1 MIEYILGGAAAVG
14 TSIAS
19 TRKITS
25 GKHKQKVYEKYTEK
39 YIKSNPDKDP
49 YAAENN
55 DEFEEGLKKASNL
68 DIIKSTAISVF
79 VSTAVGIATGV
90 AVAGIKSLLNSDDN
104 DDTTE
109 TEDEEE

>member
-14 TSIAS
+14 TGVATTAKSV
-19 TRKITS
+19 S

-39 YIKSNPDKDP
+39 YIKNNPDKDP
-49 YAAENN
+49 YSAENN
-55 DEFEEGLKKASNL
+55 EEFEDGLKKAKTL

-79 VSTAVGIATGV
+79 VSTAVGIGVGVGV
-90 AVAGIKSLLNSDDN
+90 AAIKSLLNSDDN
-104 DDTTE
+104 DDATE